1 MRKNRYQLYV
11 INVDKLRK
19 DVTVYCEKKGIL
31 LKDFYESIGMANNIL
46 SNSSANATRNSSGFD
61 FTKYEDCENY
71 GLMQKT
77 YLSAICSTARLNAED
92 YICKEKEPTKKLN
105 SISAKD
111 LVERNYPGEKIDE
124 IITQL
129 EKLNGIQENIL
140 NDVVICI
147 SNLASRVNNI
157 TTLIESIG
165 RVQAKNME
173 YLKEIKDGID
183 KLNDKWK

>member
-19 DVTVYCEKKGIL
+19 DVTGYCEKKGIF

-46 SNSSANATRNSSGFD
+46 SNSLQNATRNSYGFD
-61 FTKYEDCENY
+61 FAQYEDCENY
-71 GLMQKT
+71 GLMQKS
-77 YLSAICSTARLNAED
+77 YLSAICLTARLNTED
-92 YICKEKEPTKKLN
+92 YICKEKKPTKKLN

-111 LVERNYPGEKIDE
+111 LVEGNYPGAKIDE
-124 IITQL
+124 IIAQL
-129 EKLNGIQENIL
+129 EKGNGIQENIL
-140 NDVVICI
+140 NDMAMCI

-157 TTLIESIG
+157 TAFIESMG
-165 RVQAKNME
+165 RIQTQSME

-183 KLNDKWK
+183 KMNEKWN